1 MNTTNETIL
10 FEEGME
16 HDLEEGWPK
25 VTSRQQG
32 GRPAK
37 AFKELIQ
44 NALDSYP
51 EAVPIKDRKGD
62 IINGDRYI
70 AIKDFGSGMSLDQI
84 NMLFTVGGTTKYGVN
99 SLIGNFGIGFK
110 QLFNERLGA
119 TLVKVTTVCENF
131 SVELTFTVKDPKAV
145 PDIDHKILD
154 HDLDYGTMVEVFFN
168 NDASADECLEEAVTS
183 LRYYPCRFTINGAE
197 SISEWDKARQMNA
210 FFFSKDGIEGYI
222 QPTLRYN
229 ESRITALCKYEY
241 ISKYYISY
249 FMAGATKPYD
259 SLADYAYKDT
269 PFIPGLHVVVNSNDL
284 NVTISR
290 DRFYCDNAF
299 DKLVSVVNQ
308 ALLEYLADYLTD
320 ITDWQIIMAN
330 IYSLKRKVAKYLN
343 NPDDFDP
350 KDPATRALRKLTRSQ
365 VFRVAERREL
375 FSLQVIKNKR
385 TPGWP
390 LYYSSRQENVRWLGC
405 RFKHDFVLTPYD
417 FTLEGGLRDFYHE
430 IFNSLFS
437 DTIDLDRI
445 QRDTSKLNDLVKR
458 GIVDRESLSPAVEF
472 ADKMA
477 LTRQQKELQA
487 EINKLLYS
495 DKIREVLTES
505 FDMKINHI
513 RTAYFDVADGGM
525 YISTGLFDSNGKPL
539 SDLYMSNF
547 IGSDNDEKAQKK
559 KPQKRNI
566 LLGLNIRHPLI
577 AYLCTCKD
585 PNRAAYSLTYVV
597 NQLAMCQRSLVPYSG
612 FHQLNKAKLAKEMR
626 SALLDQ
632 LTGNEDKHQD
642 DTDLDDKDCTL

>member
-1 MNTTNETIL
+1 MSETNETIV

-51 EAVPIKDRKGD
+51 AEVPMKDRKGD
-62 IINGDRYI
+62 IMTGDRYI
-70 AIKDFGSGMSLDQI
+70 AIKDFGSGMSLEQI

-99 SLIGNFGIGFK
+99 SLIGNFGLGFK
-110 QLFNERLGA
+110 QLFNELLG
-119 TLVKVTTVCENF
+119 TTRVIVTTVCAGF
-131 SVELTFTVKDPKAV
+131 TVKLTFTVKDPKAV
-145 PDIDHKILD
+145 PDIKHKILD
-154 HDLDYGTMVEVFFN
+154 HDLDYGTMVEMFFN
-168 NDASADECLEEAVTS
+168 NDMSADECLEEAILS
-183 LRYYPCRFTINGAE
+183 LKYYPCRFTINGTE
-197 SISEWDKARQMNA
+197 SISEWDKARKTNA
-210 FFFSKDGIEGYI
+210 FFFSKEGIEGFI

-241 ISKYYISY
+241 ISRYYISY

-269 PFIPGLHVVVNSNDL
+269 PYIPGLQIVVNSNDL

-290 DRFYCDNAF
+290 DRFYCDKAF
-299 DKLVSVVNQ
+299 DELVTVVNQ
-308 ALLEYLADYLTD
+308 ALLDYLADYLTD

-330 IYSLKRKVAKYLN
+330 IYSLKRKVAQYIN
-343 NPDDFDP
+343 NPDEFDP
-350 KDPATRALRKLTRSQ
+350 KETGTRALRKLTKAQ

-375 FSLQVIKNKR
+375 FSLQDIKNKR
-385 TPGWP
+385 TTEWP
-390 LYYSSRQENVRWLGC
+390 LYYSPRQNNVRWLGG

-417 FTLEGGLRDFYHE
+417 FTLEGGLRDFYAAVFSA
-430 IFNSLFS
+430 IFS
-437 DTIDLDRI
+437 DTIDLDWI
-445 QRDTSKLNDLVKR
+445 QRDTSKLNELVKR
-458 GIVDRESLSPAVEF
+458 GIVDPESLSPNVEF

-477 LTRQQKELQA
+477 LTKQQKELQV

-495 DKIREVLTES
+495 DKIREVLTEG

-513 RTAYFDVADGGM
+513 RTAYFDIADGGM

-539 SDLYMSNF
+539 SDMYMSNF
-547 IGSDNDEKAQKK
+547 LGSERDAKAQKK
-559 KPQKRNI
+559 RPQKRNI

-585 PNRAAYSLTYVV
+585 HNRAAYSLTYVV

-626 SALLDQ
+626 SALLNQITGKEAEDQ
-632 LTGNEDKHQD
+632 DNPE
-642 DTDLDDKDCTL
+642 

>member
-1 MNTTNETIL
+1 MSTTNETII

-37 AFKELIQ
+37 AFKEPIQ
-44 NALDSYP
+44 NAIDSYP
-51 EAVPIKDRKGD
+51 EEVPIKDRKGD
-62 IINGDRYI
+62 IITGDRYI
-70 AIKDFGSGMSLDQI
+70 AIKDYGRGMSLDQI
-84 NMLFTVGGTTKYGVN
+84 YMLFTVGGTTKYGVN
-99 SLIGNFGIGFK
+99 SLIGNFGLGFK
-110 QLFNERLGA
+110 QLFNELLG
-119 TLVKVTTVCENF
+119 TTMVKVTTVCGNF
-131 SVELTFTVKDPKAV
+131 SVELTFTVTDPKAV

-154 HDLDYGTMVEVFFN
+154 QNLDYGTMVEVFFN
-168 NDASADECLEEAVTS
+168 NDVSADECLEEALIS
-183 LRYYPCRFTINGAE
+183 LKYYPCRFTINGTE
-197 SISEWDKARQMNA
+197 SISEWDKARKTGA
-210 FFFSKDGIEGYI
+210 FFFSKEGVEGFI

-249 FMAGATKPYD
+249 FMAGSTKPYD

-269 PFIPGLHVVVNSNDL
+269 PYIPGLNIVVNSNDL

-320 ITDWQIIMAN
+320 LTDWQISMAN

-343 NPDDFDP
+343 NPGDFDP
-350 KDPATRALRKLTRSQ
+350 KDPATRALRKLSRSQ
-365 VFRVAERREL
+365 VFRVAEKREL
-375 FSLQVIKNKR
+375 FSLQDIKNKR
-385 TPGWP
+385 TPELP
-390 LYYSSRQENVRWLGC
+390 LYYSPRQENVRWLGG
-405 RFKHDFVLTPYD
+405 RFKHDFVLTPYE
-417 FTLEGGLRDFYHE
+417 FTLDGGLRDFYSGTFSA
-430 IFNSLFS
+430 IFS

-458 GIVDRESLSPAVEF
+458 GIVDPESLSPKVEF

-477 LTRQQKELQA
+477 LTRQQKELQV

-495 DKIREVLTES
+495 EKIREVLTEG

-539 SDLYMSNF
+539 SDLYMSN
-547 IGSDNDEKAQKK
+547 ILGSDEDENDQKK
-559 KPQKRNI
+559 KPLKRNI

-577 AYLCTCKD
+577 AYLCTCTD

-597 NQLAMCQRSLVPYSG
+597 NQMAMCQRSLVPYSG

-626 SALLDQ
+626 SALLNQ
-632 LTGNEDKHQD
+632 ITGKEDDVQD
-642 DTDLDDKDCTL
+642 AEE

>member
-1 MNTTNETIL
+1 MSTTTETIV

-51 EAVPIKDRKGD
+51 EEVLIKDRKGD
-62 IINGDRYI
+62 ILTGDRYI
-70 AIKDFGSGMSLDQI
+70 AIKDYGSGMSLDQI

-99 SLIGNFGIGFK
+99 SLIGNFGLGFK
-110 QLFNERLGA
+110 QLFNELLG
-119 TLVKVTTVCENF
+119 TTMVKVTTVCSNF

-168 NDASADECLEEAVTS
+168 NDVSADECLEEALIS
-183 LRYYPCRFTINGAE
+183 LKYYPCRFTINGTE
-197 SISEWDKARQMNA
+197 SISEWDKARKTGA
-210 FFFSKDGIEGYI
+210 FFFSKEGVEGFI

-241 ISKYYISY
+241 ISRYYISY

-269 PFIPGLHVVVNSNDL
+269 PYIPGLHIVVNSNDL

-320 ITDWQIIMAN
+320 LTDWQISMAN

-343 NPDDFDP
+343 NPGDFDP
-350 KDPATRALRKLTRSQ
+350 KDPATRALRKLARSQ
-365 VFRVAERREL
+365 VFRVAEKREL
-375 FSLQVIKNKR
+375 FSLQDIKNKR
-385 TPGWP
+385 TPELP
-390 LYYSSRQENVRWLGC
+390 LYYSPRQENVRWLGG
-405 RFKHDFVLTPYD
+405 RFKHDFVLTPYE
-417 FTLEGGLRDFYHE
+417 FTLDGGLRDFYSGTFAA
-430 IFNSLFS
+430 IFS

-458 GIVDRESLSPAVEF
+458 GIIDPESLSPKVEF

-477 LTRQQKELQA
+477 LTRQQKELQV

-495 DKIREVLTES
+495 EKIREVLTEG

-539 SDLYMSNF
+539 SDLYMSN
-547 IGSDNDEKAQKK
+547 ILGTDQDENDQKK
-559 KPQKRNI
+559 KPLKRNI

-612 FHQLNKAKLAKEMR
+612 FHQLNKAKLTKEMR
-626 SALLDQ
+626 SALLNQ
-632 LTGNEDKHQD
+632 ITGKEDD
-642 DTDLDDKDCTL
+642 VKDNQE

>member
-1 MNTTNETIL
+1 MSTKNETII

-51 EAVPIKDRKGD
+51 AEVPIKDRKGD
-62 IINGDRYI
+62 ILTGDRYI
-70 AIKDFGSGMSLDQI
+70 AIKDYGSGMTLDQI

-99 SLIGNFGIGFK
+99 SLIGNFGLGFK
-110 QLFNERLGA
+110 QLFNELLGT
-119 TLVKVTTVCENF
+119 TLVKVTTICADF
-131 SVELTFTVKDPKAV
+131 SVELTFTVKDPKTV
-145 PDIDHKILD
+145 PDIKHKILD
-154 HDLDYGTMVEVFFN
+154 QDLTYGTMVEVYFN
-168 NDASADECLEEAVTS
+168 NDHSADECLEEAILS
-183 LRYYPCRFTINGAE
+183 LKYYPCRFTINGSE
-197 SISEWDKARQMNA
+197 SISEWDKARRTGA
-210 FFFSKDGIEGYI
+210 FFFSKEGIEGFI
-222 QPTLRYN
+222 QPTLRFN

-241 ISKYYISY
+241 ISRYYISY

-259 SLADYAYKDT
+259 SLADYAYKGT
-269 PFIPGLHVVVNSNDL
+269 PYIPGLHIVVNSNDL

-299 DKLVSVVNQ
+299 EKLLSVVNQ
-308 ALLEYLADYLTD
+308 ALLEYLADYLTEL
-320 ITDWQIIMAN
+320 TDWQITMAN
-330 IYSLKRKVAKYLN
+330 IYSLKNKVARYLN
-343 NPDDFDP
+343 HPDEFDP
-350 KDPATRALRKLTRSQ
+350 KDDGTRALRKLTSSK
-365 VFRVAERREL
+365 VFRVAERRDL
-375 FSLQVIKNKR
+375 FSLQDIQNRR
-385 TPGWP
+385 TAAWP
-390 LYYSSRQENVRWLGC
+390 LYYSPRQENVRWLGG

-417 FTLEGGLRDFYHE
+417 FTLAGGLRDFYHE
-430 IFNSLFS
+430 IFTAIFS

-445 QRDTSKLNDLVKR
+445 QRHTSKLNELVKR
-458 GIVDRESLSPAVEF
+458 GIVDPESLSPKVEF

-477 LTRQQKELQA
+477 LTKQQKELQA
-487 EINKLLYS
+487 DINKLLY
-495 DKIREVLTES
+495 DNKIRKVLTES

-525 YISTGLFDSNGKPL
+525 YISTGLFDAQGKPL

-547 IGSDNDEKAQKK
+547 LGSEEDEKVQQKR
-559 KPQKRNI
+559 PRKRNI

-612 FHQLNKAKLAKEMR
+612 FHQLNKAKLAKDMR
-626 SALLDQ
+626 SALLNQITGKEEDQ
-632 LTGNEDKHQD
+632 ENQE
-642 DTDLDDKDCTL
+642 